1 MSEKASVIHHQTGT
15 GTKMNGR
22 DILFLKWRSE
32 SHYAAIGKHGTVM
45 PDLAIFKYPKCQFL
59 YRTPNLRK
67 KCTFKIYLQAASRLR
82 LPNCKSCLTARSPN
96 WLHHSHS
103 CLEEVRMRA
112 TLNSVSQEMLGQ
124 SWVAWSGISLPV
136 EQSPG
141 TAAVVCWIMSPRRC
155 QHLHPMM
162 WLYRAKGYLQ
172 IWLSWI
178 FPDAKLFWIFH
189 MRSE

>member
-1 MSEKASVIHHQTGT
+1 MSEKASEIHHQTGT
-15 GTKMNGR
+15 GPKMNGR

-96 WLHHSHS
+96 CLRHSHS

-112 TLNSVSQEMLGQ
+112 TLNSVSGDAGAVLSCLKRDIITSGAITGNSGCGMLNNEPPAMPTSTSYDVTLQGKR
-124 SWVAWSGISLPV
+124 VFADMIKLNIS
-136 EQSPG
+136 
-141 TAAVVCWIMSPRRC
+141 RC
-155 QHLHPMM
+155 
-162 WLYRAKGYLQ
+162 
-172 IWLSWI
+172 
-178 FPDAKLFWIFH
+178 
-189 MRSE
+189 